1 MLWSSTILI
10 LTNISA
16 LDVVN
21 RDILKLIA
29 LTMRIKKEEEARK
42 MKRKAKSREPT
53 LLGKI
58 MKFLPL
64 AHLQV
69 MKKQIFA

>member
-1 MLWSSTILI
+1 MI
-10 LTNISA
+10 LTLTNKSA
-16 LDVVN
+16 LDVLN
-21 RDILKLIA
+21 RDILNLIA
-29 LTMRIKKEEEARK
+29 PTMRIKKGKQAKRL
-42 MKRKAKSREPT
+42 KRKAKPIEPT

-64 AHLQV
+64 AHLQK